1 MCRTLRRQGRA
12 LDPGVPGGV
21 AWRSA
26 PPRRCSSSGTA
37 ARALARLSAKARYK
51 SNRRSGGAPPARCG
65 EALKTL

>member
-37 ARALARLSAKARYK
+37 ARALAR
-51 SNRRSGGAPPARCG
+51 GAAQREG
-65 EALKTL
+65 AI